1 MPRTLHPKKFYSVP
15 SFRQLCLPLAAIL
28 PRTPLLESRCNRP
41 LQMEFEH
48 QLNALI
54 FFHLEEHSS
63 GRHLIQALQQ
73 DDFARNH
80 IAPPG
85 GISNSSF
92 AEALSERGLEQ
103 FLFVFQELCKRA
115 SILLPKTFSDLGDLV
130 AIDGTLINAVLSM
143 YWAEYRD
150 GAKKAKA
157 HIGFDLNRSIPNKIF
172 LTEGNGGER
181 PFVCQILDAGQTGV
195 MDRGYQCHKVFDQL
209 QQDGKHFVCRIKANT
224 TKNCLEAYPVPEGS
238 MVFYDAK
245 VQLGQTGDNQ
255 TVTPLR
261 LVGYRVGSKNY
272 WVATDRF
279 DLTAEQIALI
289 YKLRWEIEKFFA
301 WWKRHLRVYHLIS
314 RSSHGLMIQILSGLI
329 TYLLLAIYCHEKHSE
344 KVTIKRVR
352 ELRYQIQN
360 ETRTGGGSTF
370 RPHPAA
376 QTWAGTTPCKSLTG
390 QHC

>member
-1 MPRTLHPKKFYSVP
+1 MPRTLQPKKTYAVP
-15 SFRQLCLPLAAIL
+15 SFNRLCHPLVSIL
-28 PRTPLLESRCNRP
+28 LKTPRLESRCNRP

-48 QLNALI
+48 QLKALI

-85 GISNSSF
+85 GIGKSSF
-92 AEALSERGLEQ
+92 AEAMSERGLEQ
-103 FLFVFQELCKRA
+103 FLFVFQELCKQA
-115 SILLPKTFSDLGDLV
+115 GMILPQTFPEFGELV

-143 YWAEYRD
+143 QWAEYRD

-157 HIGFDLNRSIPNKIF
+157 HIGFDLNRSIPRKVF
-172 LTEGNGGER
+172 LTEGNSGER
-181 PFVCQILDAGQTGV
+181 PFVSQILDAGQTGV
-195 MDRGYQCHKVFDQL
+195 MDRGYQCHKAFDQW

-224 TKNCLEAYPVPEGS
+224 TKTCLEAYPIPEGS
-238 MVFYDAK
+238 MVFHDAK
-245 VQLGQTGDNQ
+245 VLLGQAEVSQ
-255 TVTPLR
+255 TAMPLR
-261 LVGYRVGSKNY
+261 LVGYKVGSNKY

-314 RSSHGLMIQILSGLI
+314 RSPHGLMIQILSGLI
-329 TYLLLAIYCHEKHSE
+329 TYLLLAIYCHEEHGE
-344 KVTIKRVR
+344 KVSIKRVR
-352 ELRYQIQN
+352 QLRYHIQN
-360 ETRTGGGSTF
+360 ELRALEDQPLVSPEP
-370 RPHPAA
+370 RPCNQENLYASP
-376 QTWAGTTPCKSLTG
+376 
-390 QHC
+390 

>member
-1 MPRTLHPKKFYSVP
+1 MPRTLNPKKTYDIP
-15 SFRQLCLPLAAIL
+15 SFNKLRFPLVDIL

-41 LQMEFEH
+41 LQMDFEH

-73 DDFARNH
+73 DDFARDT

-115 SILLPKTFSDLGDLV
+115 SMLLPQTFSDLGKLV
-130 AIDGTLINAVLSM
+130 AIDGTLIDSVLSM

-157 HIGFDLNRSIPNKIF
+157 HIGFDLNRSIPSKIF
-172 LTEGNGGER
+172 LSEGNGGER
-181 PFVCQILDAGQTGV
+181 PFVSQILGAGQTGV

-209 QQDGKHFVCRIKANT
+209 QHDGKHFVCRIKTNT
-224 TKNCLEAYPVPEGS
+224 TKTCLEPYPLPEGS
-238 MVFYDAK
+238 MIFYDAK
-245 VQLGQTGDNQ
+245 VMLGQAAVNQ

-261 LVGYRVGSKNY
+261 LVGYKVGSKKY

-314 RSSHGLMIQILSGLI
+314 RSRHGLMIQILAGLI
-329 TYLLLAIYCHEKHSE
+329 TYLLLAIYCHEQHGE
-344 KVTIKRVR
+344 KVNIKRVR
-352 ELRYQIQN
+352 ELRYQIQYESRAAEN
-360 ETRTGGGSTF
+360 HPPGSDGNQHLGEETLYAS
-370 RPHPAA
+370 P
-376 QTWAGTTPCKSLTG
+376 
-390 QHC
+390 

>member
-1 MPRTLHPKKFYSVP
+1 MPRTLHPKKTYAVP
-15 SFRQLCLPLAAIL
+15 SFNRLCRPLAGTL
-28 PRTPLLESRCNRP
+28 LKTPRLESRCNRP

-48 QLNALI
+48 QLKALI

-80 IAPPG
+80 IAPPD
-85 GISNSSF
+85 GIGKSSF
-92 AEALSERGLEQ
+92 AEAMSERGLEQ
-103 FLFVFQELCKRA
+103 FLFVFQDLCKQA
-115 SILLPKTFSDLGDLV
+115 SMFLPQTFPEFGELI
-130 AIDGTLINAVLSM
+130 AIDGTLIDAVLSM
-143 YWAEYRD
+143 QWAEYRD

-157 HIGFDLNRSIPNKIF
+157 HIGFDLNRSIPRKVF

-181 PFVCQILDAGQTGV
+181 PFVSQILDAGQTGV
-195 MDRGYQCHKVFDQL
+195 MDRGYQCHKAFDQW

-224 TKNCLEAYPVPEGS
+224 TKTCLETYPLPEGS
-238 MVFYDAK
+238 MVFHDAK
-245 VQLGQTGDNQ
+245 VLLGQAALNQ
-255 TVTPLR
+255 TATPLR
-261 LVGYRVGSKNY
+261 LVGYKVGGKKY

-314 RSSHGLMIQILSGLI
+314 RSPHGLMIQILSGLI
-329 TYLLLAIYCHEKHSE
+329 TYLLLAIYCHEEHGE
-344 KVTIKRVR
+344 KVSIKRVR

-360 ETRTGGGSTF
+360 ETRALENQPLVSTE
-370 RPHPAA
+370 HPRCNQETLYAS
-376 QTWAGTTPCKSLTG
+376 P
-390 QHC
+390 